1 MCVGTL
7 GLKTARRLK
16 VPTEAQTQ
24 RERECTQRERERVYP
39 ERKNVPRERECTQRE
54 RESVPREREC
64 TDTHSIIGVGTG
76 GAGQAMA

>member
-16 VPTEAQTQ
+16 VPTEAHTQ
-24 RERECTQRERERVYP
+24 RERMYP
-39 ERKNVPRERECTQRE
+39 ERQNVPREKEY
-54 RESVPREREC
+54 
-64 TDTHSIIGVGTG
+64 TDTHSIIGVGTS